1 MSMYEARQNKEK
13 VSRRIDST
21 RTIQG
26 LILQRHLKI
35 KNPETED
42 VKSYIKMQTA
52 ETAPNIYS
60 ILMNM
65 IDSEKEYTFNT
76 IKDAIDN
83 VCQMFGTYST
93 IDDILLKKE
102 ESINGVNE
110 VNNLSNHYKNM
121 IMKSVEEHK
130 NEKNIFG
137 FRGDLSEILAA
148 AKKENQGNK
157 ILTNIEC
164 VIKRQ
169 RFNSISDFQNQIC
182 SDYGYKDYTSFR
194 QMNNTNDSQKTIKSI
209 ESELNLL
216 KSYRE
221 GSDGLWESKGEI
233 DVAVVDTTQKDSPTI
248 VEIQQVKSG
257 RQDKHE
263 NAANQN
269 VKIKD
274 FLMKMKLEKN
284 NYHLFEKSSHTK
296 LGKDITNDYNISD
309 NLKTSTIGPKDKKGF
324 NESLELTVDEL
335 TDLAQYIIKE
345 YDFFKEY
352 GIL

>member
-194 QMNNTNDSQKTIKSI
+194 QMNNTNDSQKTIKSGRVNQRVQHYEI
-209 ESELNLL
+209 FL
-216 KSYRE
+216 K
-221 GSDGLWESKGEI
+221 
-233 DVAVVDTTQKDSPTI
+233 
-248 VEIQQVKSG
+248 
-257 RQDKHE
+257 
-263 NAANQN
+263 
-269 VKIKD
+269 
-274 FLMKMKLEKN
+274 
-284 NYHLFEKSSHTK
+284 
-296 LGKDITNDYNISD
+296 
-309 NLKTSTIGPKDKKGF
+309 KTSAGVEKLSF
-324 NESLELTVDEL
+324 SLGLALIFFLILVIFPSVTVL
-335 TDLAQYIIKE
+335 MSVPFGIYCRISLLPFSMAPFCHAQ
-345 YDFFKEY
+345 
-352 GIL
+352 